1 MHTPSTSPARRRPV
15 GFAGLVLLS
24 AAIWLV
30 GCERPPPYV
39 PPDARNQPSGDPLSA
54 SYRAPPQASTEI
66 LEVPETGINLG
77 WGWNSV
83 SGEPVP
89 SVCVEFVEASEPA
102 QTRMMTM
109 SEVSDNH
116 DLMQSMGMSAEASVK
131 AIGVEVNGKAKFAR
145 DMHVSRFASN
155 FVMNASVE
163 NGVRYAAPVPERARD
178 TAAPP
183 SSDGVASGEIRL
195 TPAALALAR
204 QPDPG
209 EFLHRCGHG
218 FVSAVYSGAK
228 LTAVITVDTNSRQE
242 HQKVSAELS
251 GSGWGA
257 KFKGAMQTGVK
268 VGNSTQSLNVSVFQV
283 GGRGDS
289 IPLTTTDVMA
299 KLDTLSATAF
309 DAPKDFHMAVA
320 PYESLANWPPKTLEV
335 DANEYQQV
343 ASLWGAYNA
352 LYGDVQQ
359 VLDAPDKFVGAK
371 LDRASGCLAMVPVSS
386 AVTTTVSYTRM
397 VDFPVLRQTVSIPV
411 LTTTTTTTVSVDAEQ
426 IARLERVQDDVQD
439 ALSRLRNFAQS
450 CSANDEGCVF
460 PETAFRSAYAYRVQ
474 LPVEVGQA
482 AQQTSPEDI
491 LQTQVAGPAKRR
503 CLRDPDDPGCQSNAQ
518 IADWRAKLGMQL
530 VKYATLEERDAV
542 AERLQVMGL
551 SGEPATCGSQGSQ
564 AGPAFSIEPGYPTL
578 WFHPRIAECVVNPA
592 AAPAACSG

>member
-1 MHTPSTSPARRRPV
+1 MTAFSGESPGPSVARK
-15 GFAGLVLLS
+15 AS
-24 AAIWLV
+24 WLV
-30 GCERPPPYV
+30 TLLLATWLAGCERPPPYV
-39 PPDARNQPSGDPLSA
+39 DPNARQPPTGDPMNA
-54 SYRAPPQASTEI
+54 SYRPPPQASTEI

-83 SGEPVP
+83 SSEPVP

-102 QTRMMTM
+102 QTRQMTM

-131 AIGVEVNGKAKFAR
+131 TIGVEVNGKAKFAK

-155 FVMNASVE
+155 FVMNATVE
-163 NGVRYAAPVPERARD
+163 NGVRYAAPLPEPSRNSAQPLAPVGVP
-178 TAAPP
+178 
-183 SSDGVASGEIRL
+183 SGEIRL

-204 QPDPG
+204 QADPG

-257 KFKGAMQTGVK
+257 NFKGAMNSGLK
-268 VGNSTQSLNVSVFQV
+268 VGSSTKSLQVSVFQV

-299 KLDTLSATAF
+299 KLETLSATAF

-320 PYESLANWPPKTLEV
+320 PYESLANWPAKTLEV
-335 DANEYQQV
+335 DASEYQQV
-343 ASLWGAYNA
+343 VSLWGAYNA

-371 LDRASGCLAMVPVSS
+371 LDMASGCLAMVPVSS

-397 VDFPVLRQTVSIPV
+397 VDVPVLRQTVSIPI
-411 LTTTTTTTVSVDAEQ
+411 LTTTSTTTVSVDAEQ

-439 ALSRLRNFAQS
+439 ALSRLRYFAQS

-460 PETAFRSAYAYRVQ
+460 PETAFRSTYAYRVQ

-482 AQQTSPEDI
+482 DQQTSPEDI

-518 IADWRAKLGMQL
+518 IADWRAKLGM
-530 VKYATLEERDAV
+530 
-542 AERLQVMGL
+542 
-551 SGEPATCGSQGSQ
+551 
-564 AGPAFSIEPGYPTL
+564 
-578 WFHPRIAECVVNPA
+578 
-592 AAPAACSG
+592 